1 MRTTEETAK
10 CVKMVSTFLPLARLL
25 FTGQTNHFSM
35 IKKNSCPFDRIP
47 FCPVDTYTPDAVIFR
62 NKVKFDESTE
72 ERMLYFLSV

>member
-1 MRTTEETAK
+1 MRTTEKTAK

-25 FTGQTNHFSM
+25 KLTNHFSM
-35 IKKNSCPFDRIP
+35 IKKNNCLFDRIP
-47 FCPVDTYTPDAVIFR
+47 FCPVDTYTPGAVIFR